1 MIRRPPRSTR
11 TDTLFPYTTLFR
23 SHAFRQ
29 TLGHAGSRADDG
41 VGRNAALTPGDNL
54 LKRAVGNVLR
64 SCASSAMICS
74 RCQEQPREIAAG
86 GDGLLKVLVVGDDL
100 ADRNS
105 GISDAVPIN
114 DLAALRLESREFLR
128 MAGGQVRP
136 VIAFGQP
143 LDVCRIVEAESVDY
157 VQLGVPDEHIAHEA
171 VRNDVASGGR

>member
-1 MIRRPPRSTR
+1 MRISDWSSDVCSSDLRVRGR
-11 TDTLFPYTTLFR
+11 TPG
-23 SHAFRQ
+23 HAFRQ

-41 VGRNAALTPGDNL
+41 VGRNAVLTPGDNL

-136 VIAFGQP
+136 VMTFGSP
-143 LDVCRIVEAESVDY
+143 LDVCRIVEAEYVVY
-157 VQLGVPDEHIAHEA
+157 VQLGVPETGRTE
-171 VRNDVASGGR
+171 GGERVVQNVSVS

>member
-1 MIRRPPRSTR
+1 
-11 TDTLFPYTTLFR
+11 
-23 SHAFRQ
+23 
-29 TLGHAGSRADDG
+29 
-41 VGRNAALTPGDNL
+41 
-54 LKRAVGNVLR
+54 
-64 SCASSAMICS
+64 MICS

-157 VQLGVPDEHIAHEA
+157 VQL
-171 VRNDVASGGR
+171 RSKRGRVGKECVS